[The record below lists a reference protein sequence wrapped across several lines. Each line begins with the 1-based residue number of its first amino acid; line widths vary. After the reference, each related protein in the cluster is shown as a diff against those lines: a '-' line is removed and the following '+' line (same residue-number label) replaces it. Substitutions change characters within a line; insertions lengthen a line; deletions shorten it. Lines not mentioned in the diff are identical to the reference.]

1 MKKILLIATGGTI
14 ASGNTPSGLT
24 PTISGEELLKSVP
37 GLKNIC
43 EPHAIQVLNLDS
55 TDMTPADWLV
65 ISGAIERYYDQYDG
79 FVVAHGTDTMA
90 YTAAALSYL
99 VRRSPKPIVLTGA
112 QKPIH
117 SENTD
122 SQVNLLD
129 AFAYA
134 CSPGSC
140 GVVIVFN
147 GSVILGTRA
156 RKVRS
161 KSFSAFSSINYPEL
175 ASVREGR
182 VLRYIYLNYRKPPV
196 FSHKLDD
203 SVGLVKLIPGMGP
216 EVLSYMLRRKDALV
230 VESFGVGGVPSEGSR
245 FYAAIRR
252 GVLAGKTVV
261 MTTQVPNEG
270 SDLTVYRVGH
280 KLKTDLPVLEAYDMT
295 TEAVVAKLMWILGET
310 RDHDEIS
317 RLFYGSIS
325 HDMLYTEELPHEG

>member
-14 ASGNTPSGLT
+14 ASGNTGYGLT
-24 PTISGEELLKSVP
+24 PSISGEELLTSVP
-37 GLKNIC
+37 GLRDIC
-43 EPHAIQVLNLDS
+43 EPHAIQVLNIDS

-65 ISGAIERYYDQYDG
+65 ISGTVERYYGEYDG
-79 FVVAHGTDTMA
+79 FVIAHGTDTMA

-99 VRRSPKPIVLTGA
+99 VRWSPKPIVLTGA

-140 GVVIVFN
+140 GVAIVFN

-161 KSFSAFSSINYPEL
+161 KSFSAFSSINFPEL

-182 VLRYIYLNYRKPPV
+182 VLRYIHLKYQEPPI
-196 FSHKLDD
+196 FSHKLNER
-203 SVGLVKLIPGMGP
+203 VGLVKLIPGMGP
-216 EVLSYMLRRKDALV
+216 EAISYMLRQKDALV

-245 FYAAIRR
+245 FFDAIKR
-252 GVLAGKTVV
+252 GVNAGKTVV

-280 KLKTDLPVLEAYDMT
+280 RLKTDLPVLEAYDMT
-295 TEAVVAKLMWILGET
+295 TESVVAKLMWILGRT
-310 RDHDEIS
+310 RDHNEIS

-325 HDMLYTEELPHEG
+325 HDILYTEELPHEV